1 MNIYDKQDLTS
12 WFSHTC
18 LPSMCKNLGLIP
30 QHLKN
35 MQPPQ
40 SKTKTKQPTN
50 KPTEDTY
57 TQKNKPNQ
65 IKNKQI
71 TQLTYRRQYVMLI
84 KLGSYNNTY
93 VYVTDRLDCCVVLPV
108 FLFIFP

>member
-1 MNIYDKQDLTS
+1 
-12 WFSHTC
+12 
-18 LPSMCKNLGLIP
+18 
-30 QHLKN
+30 

-40 SKTKTKQPTN
+40 NKTKTKTITQQTN
-50 KPTEDTY
+50 RRNIHT
-57 TQKNKPNQ
+57 KNKPNQ

-71 TQLTYRRQYVMLI
+71 TKSTYRKQYVMLI